1 MVDSYETIDFLRE
14 QKIKLGNATYIVNSH
29 FLEQGQTLK
38 EKIENLIKLEVIN
51 VSNYKLGQAKQIQY
65 NNIVNIVFGCSRK
78 EKSKLKQSKKS
89 NNNLYD
95 EKITAL
101 YLRLS
106 RDDDLEGESNS
117 ISNQRTLLTSFAKKN
132 GFRNTKIFIDDGVSG
147 VTFNRQGFKE
157 MFKMI
162 ESDQVATLIVK
173 DMSRLGRNYIE
184 VGQLTETILIFL
196 YYLQYM

>member
-14 QKIKLGNATYIVNSH
+14 QKIKLGNATYIVSSH
-29 FLEQGQTLK
+29 FLEQRQTLK

-51 VSNYKLGQAKQIQY
+51 FSDYK
-65 NNIVNIVFGCSRK
+65 IVNIIFGCSRK

-106 RDDDLEGESNS
+106 
-117 ISNQRTLLTSFAKKN
+117 
-132 GFRNTKIFIDDGVSG
+132 
-147 VTFNRQGFKE
+147 
-157 MFKMI
+157 
-162 ESDQVATLIVK
+162 
-173 DMSRLGRNYIE
+173 
-184 VGQLTETILIFL
+184 
-196 YYLQYM
+196 